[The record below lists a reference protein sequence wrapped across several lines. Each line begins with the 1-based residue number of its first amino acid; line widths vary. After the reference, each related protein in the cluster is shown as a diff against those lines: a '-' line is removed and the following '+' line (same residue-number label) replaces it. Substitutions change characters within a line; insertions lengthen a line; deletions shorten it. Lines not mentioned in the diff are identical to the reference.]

1 MSGFGW
7 RIGPDIV
14 RVWSTVSALAVGGG
28 NQGLGDGGNEILGAE
43 RSGDVGTLGFDADG
57 KGGFKGVSDQ
67 E

>member
-1 MSGFGW
+1 M
-7 RIGPDIV
+7 

-28 NQGLGDGGNEILGAE
+28 NEGLGDGGNEILGAE
-43 RSGDVGTLGFDADG
+43 RSGDVGTLGLDADG